1 AGDRR
6 LQRGRERGRALR
18 RHPPLPRDP
27 AVREARHGGARRA
40 RLRAAAPRH
49 HRRLSDA
56 TFAARV
62 EISMPMTAPVET
74 TTASDPAAAA
84 PRPLIDLHPTF
95 IFEELKR
102 GVLGQDKALRHAS
115 VAIYKHTTG
124 KVSGN
129 LLLVGASGTGKT
141 TIMNNIQRLYHE
153 VPEYRPFRSVTVIN
167 ANLLVD
173 SDRMEFRPDRLLT
186 AVEQRARAI
195 LGPNPSAED
204 LKEAIERATICVDEI
219 DKMSSVV
226 AGRPNAIGV
235 VLQQGLLTLMEGELV
250 VHKTHAWFDGE
261 ERTVKLDV
269 DTSRMMFLCGGAFEG
284 IYDQVYERVTKPG
297 SGERLRTHTV
307 RNADGQVRIETR
319 FSLADFLKA
328 QDLFEY
334 GMVPQFL
341 ARFDQTVLLNDLG
354 PDVLREIL
362 LHSFASPFVRSRNFF
377 EVMGIELE
385 IEELAAALIAE
396 KAARDAR
403 TGARSLR
410 PIFTDIINAY
420 EFDPW
425 SQESLETVREG
436 RYRLKVSAEMVR
448 TA

>member
-1 AGDRR
+1 MRVVLPMIGD
-6 LQRGRERGRALR
+6 LAT
-18 RHPPLPRDP
+18 PPP
-27 AVREARHGGARRA
+27 
-40 RLRAAAPRH
+40 
-49 HRRLSDA
+49 
-56 TFAARV
+56 AARPLT
-62 EISMPMTAPVET
+62 EIR
-74 TTASDPAAAA
+74 
-84 PRPLIDLHPTF
+84 PRF
-95 IFEELKR
+95 IFDELSR
-102 GVLGQDKALRHAS
+102 GVLGQDKALRHVA

-129 LLLVGASGTGKT
+129 LLLVGPSGTGKT

-153 VPEYRPFRSVTVIN
+153 VPEYRPFRSVTIIN

-195 LGPNPSAED
+195 LGPNPTAED

-250 VHKTHAWFDGE
+250 VHKTHAWTDGE

-362 LHSFASPFVRSRNFF
+362 LHSFDSPFVRSRNFF

-410 PIFTDIINAY
+410 PIFTDIVNAF

-425 SQESLETVREG
+425 SQESLEVVGEG

-448 TA
+448 EAFAR

>member
-1 AGDRR
+1 
-6 LQRGRERGRALR
+6 
-18 RHPPLPRDP
+18 
-27 AVREARHGGARRA
+27 
-40 RLRAAAPRH
+40 
-49 HRRLSDA
+49 
-56 TFAARV
+56 
-62 EISMPMTAPVET
+62 MPTMTMIPELETPTAPAG
-74 TTASDPAAAA
+74 ASA
-84 PRPLIDLHPTF
+84 PVGERPLIDIRPRF
-95 IFEELKR
+95 IFAELRR
-102 GVLGQDKALRHAS
+102 GVLGQDKALRHVS

-129 LLLVGASGTGKT
+129 LLLVGPSGTGKT

-153 VPEYRPFRSVTVIN
+153 VPEYRPFRSVTIIN
-167 ANLLVD
+167 ATLLVD

-195 LGPNPSAED
+195 LGPNPTAED

-250 VHKTHAWFDGE
+250 VHKTHAWVDGE

-354 PDVLREIL
+354 SDVLKEIL
-362 LHSFASPFVRSRNFF
+362 LHSFDSPFVRSRNFF
-377 EVMGIELE
+377 EVMGIELL
-385 IEELAAALIAE
+385 IDDLAAALIAE

-410 PIFTDIINAY
+410 PIFTDIINAF

-425 SQESLETVREG
+425 SQETLETVGEA
-436 RYRLKVSAEMVR
+436 RYRLRVSAEMVR
-448 TA
+448 EAFNR

>member
-1 AGDRR
+1 MRVTMLIEQPQASAATT
-6 LQRGRERGRALR
+6 RALTEIR
-18 RHPPLPRDP
+18 PR
-27 AVREARHGGARRA
+27 EIFGE
-40 RLRAAAPRH
+40 LR
-49 HRRLSDA
+49 
-56 TFAARV
+56 
-62 EISMPMTAPVET
+62 
-74 TTASDPAAAA
+74 
-84 PRPLIDLHPTF
+84 
-95 IFEELKR
+95 R
-102 GVLGQDKALRHAS
+102 GVLGQDKALRHVA

-129 LLLVGASGTGKT
+129 LLLVGPSGTGKT
-141 TIMNNIQRLYHE
+141 TIMNNIQRLYHG
-153 VPEYRPFRSVTVIN
+153 VPEYRPFRSVTIIN

-195 LGPNPSAED
+195 LGAKPSAAD

-250 VHKTHAWFDGE
+250 AHRTHAWVDGE
-261 ERTVKLDV
+261 ERQITLDI
-269 DTSRMMFLCGGAFEG
+269 DTGGMMFLCGEAFEG
-284 IYDQVYERVTKPG
+284 IYGQVYERVTKPG
-297 SGERLRTHTV
+297 SGERLRKHTI
-307 RNADGQVRIETR
+307 RTADGQVRIETR

-354 PDVLREIL
+354 TDVLKEIL
-362 LHSFASPFVRSRNFF
+362 LHSFDSPFVRSRAFF
-377 EVMGIELE
+377 AVMNIELE

-410 PIFTDIINAY
+410 PIFTDIVNAF

-425 SQESLETVREG
+425 SQETLETVGDG

-448 TA
+448 

>member
-1 AGDRR
+1 
-6 LQRGRERGRALR
+6 
-18 RHPPLPRDP
+18 
-27 AVREARHGGARRA
+27 
-40 RLRAAAPRH
+40 
-49 HRRLSDA
+49 
-56 TFAARV
+56 
-62 EISMPMTAPVET
+62 MP
-74 TTASDPAAAA
+74 TTAMIPELETGLKSATDAFPVGE
-84 PRPLIDLHPTF
+84 RPLTEIRPRF
-95 IFEELKR
+95 IFAELRR
-102 GVLGQDKALRHAS
+102 GVLGQDKALRHVS

-129 LLLVGASGTGKT
+129 LLLVGPSGTGKT

-153 VPEYRPFRSVTVIN
+153 VPEYRPFRSVTIIN

-195 LGPNPSAED
+195 LGPKPTAAD

-250 VHKTHAWFDGE
+250 VHQTHAWVDGE
-261 ERTVKLDV
+261 DRTVNLTI

-354 PDVLREIL
+354 TDVLKEIL
-362 LHSFASPFVRSRNFF
+362 LHSFDSPFVRSRNFF
-377 EVMGIELE
+377 DVMGIDLE
-385 IEELAAALIAE
+385 IEDLAAALIAE

-410 PIFTDIINAY
+410 PIFTDIVNAF

-425 SQESLETVREG
+425 SQETLETVGEG

-448 TA
+448 EALNR

>member
-1 AGDRR
+1 MPTTTMIPELETPAAPAGDRLLTDIR
-6 LQRGRERGRALR
+6 
-18 RHPPLPRDP
+18 PR
-27 AVREARHGGARRA
+27 
-40 RLRAAAPRH
+40 
-49 HRRLSDA
+49 
-56 TFAARV
+56 
-62 EISMPMTAPVET
+62 
-74 TTASDPAAAA
+74 
-84 PRPLIDLHPTF
+84 F
-95 IFEELKR
+95 IFAELRR
-102 GVLGQDKALRHAS
+102 GVLGQDKALRHVS

-129 LLLVGASGTGKT
+129 LLLVGPSGTGKT

-153 VPEYRPFRSVTVIN
+153 VPEYRPFRSVTIIN

-195 LGPNPSAED
+195 LGPNPTADD

-235 VLQQGLLTLMEGELV
+235 VLQQGLLTLMEGEQV
-250 VHKTHAWFDGE
+250 VHKTHAWVDGE
-261 ERTVKLDV
+261 ERTIKLDV

-354 PDVLREIL
+354 SDVLKEIL
-362 LHSFASPFVRSRNFF
+362 LHSFDSPFVRSRNFF
-377 EVMGIELE
+377 EVMGIELQ
-385 IEELAAALIAE
+385 IDDLAAALIAE

-410 PIFTDIINAY
+410 PIFTDIVNAF

-425 SQESLETVREG
+425 SQETLETVGEA

-448 TA
+448 EAFNR

>member
-1 AGDRR
+1 MPTTAATMTP
-6 LQRGRERGRALR
+6 EVETASA
-18 RHPPLPRDP
+18 
-27 AVREARHGGARRA
+27 AV
-40 RLRAAAPRH
+40 
-49 HRRLSDA
+49 S
-56 TFAARV
+56 
-62 EISMPMTAPVET
+62 TAPPGE
-74 TTASDPAAAA
+74 
-84 PRPLIDLHPTF
+84 RPLTEIRPRF
-95 IFEELKR
+95 IFGELRR
-102 GVLGQDKALRHAS
+102 GVLGQDKALRHVS

-129 LLLVGASGTGKT
+129 LLLVGPSGTGKT

-153 VPEYRPFRSVTVIN
+153 VPEYRPFRSVTIIN

-195 LGPNPSAED
+195 LGANPTAED

-250 VHKTHAWFDGE
+250 VHKTHAWVDGE

-297 SGERLRTHTV
+297 SGERLRTHTI
-307 RNADGQVRIETR
+307 RTADGQVRIETR

-362 LHSFASPFVRSRNFF
+362 LHSFDSPYVRSRNFF
-377 EVMGIELE
+377 DVMGIELQ

-410 PIFTDIINAY
+410 PIFTDIVNAF

-425 SQESLETVREG
+425 SQESLEVVGEG
-436 RYRLKVSAEMVR
+436 RYRLKVSADMVR
-448 TA
+448 EAFNR

>member
-1 AGDRR
+1 MI
-6 LQRGRERGRALR
+6 RELET
-18 RHPPLPRDP
+18 P
-27 AVREARHGGARRA
+27 E
-40 RLRAAAPRH
+40 
-49 HRRLSDA
+49 
-56 TFAARV
+56 
-62 EISMPMTAPVET
+62 APVAGAE
-74 TTASDPAAAA
+74 
-84 PRPLIDLHPTF
+84 RPLVDLHPRF
-95 IFEELKR
+95 IFDELQR
-102 GVLGQDKALRHAS
+102 GVLGQDKALRHVA

-195 LGPNPSAED
+195 LGQRPSAEE

-235 VLQQGLLTLMEGELV
+235 VLQQGLLTLMEGERV
-250 VHKTHAWFDGE
+250 AHKTHAWKDDE
-261 ERTVKLDV
+261 DRSLTLDI
-269 DTSRMMFLCGGAFEG
+269 DTGKMMFLCGGAFEG
-284 IYDQVYERVTKPG
+284 IYDQVFDRVTRPG
-297 SGERLRTHTV
+297 SGERLRTHTI
-307 RNADGQVRIETR
+307 RTADGQIRIETR

-328 QDLFEY
+328 QDLFEF

-341 ARFDQTVLLNDLG
+341 ARFDQVVLLNDLG
-354 PDVLREIL
+354 AEVLKEIL
-362 LHSFASPFVRSRNFF
+362 LKSFDSPFVRSRRYFA
-377 EVMGIELE
+377 VMDIDLE
-385 IEELAAALIAE
+385 IEDLAAALIAE
-396 KAARDAR
+396 RAARDPR

-410 PIFTDIINAY
+410 PIFTELINAY

-425 SQESLETVREG
+425 SQEALEPLPEGRQRLRVTADLVREAL
-436 RYRLKVSAEMVR
+436 R
-448 TA
+448 

>member
-1 AGDRR
+1 MIPE
-6 LQRGRERGRALR
+6 LET
-18 RHPPLPRDP
+18 P
-27 AVREARHGGARRA
+27 
-40 RLRAAAPRH
+40 
-49 HRRLSDA
+49 S
-56 TFAARV
+56 
-62 EISMPMTAPVET
+62 APVGE
-74 TTASDPAAAA
+74 
-84 PRPLIDLHPTF
+84 RPLTEIRPRF
-95 IFEELKR
+95 IFGELRR
-102 GVLGQDKALRHAS
+102 GVLGQDKALRHVS

-129 LLLVGASGTGKT
+129 LLLVGPSGTGKT

-153 VPEYRPFRSVTVIN
+153 VPEYRPFRSVTIIN

-195 LGPNPSAED
+195 LGANPSAED

-261 ERTVKLDV
+261 ERTVKLDI
-269 DTSRMMFLCGGAFEG
+269 DTGRMMFLCGGAFEG

-362 LHSFASPFVRSRNFF
+362 LHSFDSPYVRSRNFF
-377 EVMGIELE
+377 DVMGIELQ

-410 PIFTDIINAY
+410 PIFTDIVNAF

-425 SQESLETVREG
+425 SQESLEAVGEG

-448 TA
+448 EAFNR